1 MPQPKKG
8 PRLGSNP
15 KHQRLLLSGLALSL
29 FQHESIKTT
38 EAKAKALR
46 PYAERL
52 ITKAKKG
59 GLHQRRQVLSTIE
72 DRDVVA
78 KLFEEIAPRF
88 ADRSGGYTRI
98 LKLGPRFGDGAP
110 MALVELVEG
119 EARTQTATDEESGR
133 RRRLRRP
140 ARRRSEDGAAE
151 AEAPASEAEETEIDA
166 PEASAE
172 EETPGDA
179 VEASTEEATGEEP
192 VTPPGDA
199 DSETSQDKPDE
210 SSDEE
215 KKGT

>member
-29 FQHESIKTT
+29 FEHESIKTT

-59 GLHQRRQVLSTIE
+59 GLHERRQVLSTIE

-88 ADRSGGYTRI
+88 AERSGGYTRI
-98 LKLGPRFGDGAP
+98 LKLGPRNGDGAP

-119 EARTQTATDEESGR
+119 EGRTPTAADEATGR

-140 ARRRSEDGAAE
+140 ARRR
-151 AEAPASEAEETEIDA
+151 AEEGA
-166 PEASAE
+166 PEAEGAAAEAE
-172 EETPGDA
+172 EETPED
-179 VEASTEEATGEEP
+179 
-192 VTPPGDA
+192 
-199 DSETSQDKPDE
+199 
-210 SSDEE
+210 
-215 KKGT
+215 

>member
-29 FQHESIKTT
+29 FEHESIKTT

-59 GLHQRRQVLSTIE
+59 GLHERRQVLSTIE

-88 ADRSGGYTRI
+88 AERSGGYTRI
-98 LKLGPRFGDGAP
+98 LKLGPRNGDGAP

-119 EARTQTATDEESGR
+119 EARTQSAGDEESGR

-140 ARRRSEDGAAE
+140 ARRRGEEAAPEAEAPVAEAE
-151 AEAPASEAEETEIDA
+151 AEAPEAAAD
-166 PEASAE
+166 AE
-172 EETPGDA
+172 EEPEEA
-179 VEASTEEATGEEP
+179 VEAATDEATGEEP

-199 DSETSQDKPDE
+199 DAETSQDEPAE

-215 KKGT
+215 SKGS